1 MAALLR
7 LLRDRRGAS
16 ATEFA
21 LVAPAML
28 IIALSLVDLGRIG
41 LVMASL
47 TRGAQEAARYAAL
60 RGAESDAPA
69 TVEAIQAVA
78 RGRIYG
84 IPPDA
89 IAVTVSWTPDNSSG
103 ASVTVA
109 TSSPFEILLGLLP
122 IGAVTLDG
130 HSSLIV
136 Q

>member
-1 MAALLR
+1 MPAALR
-7 LLRDRRGAS
+7 FLRDRRGAS

-28 IIALSLVDLGRIG
+28 LIALSLVDLGRIG

-47 TRGAQEAARYAAL
+47 TRSAQEAARYASL
-60 RGAESDAPA
+60 HGAESPAPA
-69 TVEAIQAVA
+69 TVAAIEAVA
-78 RGRIYG
+78 RARIYG
-84 IPPDA
+84 VPPDA
-89 IAVTVSWTPDNSSG
+89 IAVSVSWTPDNASG

-122 IGAVTLDG
+122 IDTVTLDG
-130 HSSLIV
+130 HSSLTI